1 MTTLVTETARNITE
15 SPFSDSLSRGID
27 WIVIGLVLVLFIEHE
42 FVRFSRRDESWKR
55 SRMTWLY
62 TGPVLIA
69 FVSIV
74 VQRLANLR

>member
-1 MTTLVTETARNITE
+1 MTTLITETARSITG
-15 SPFSDSLSRGID
+15 SPFGDALSRRID
-27 WIVIGLVLVLFIEHE
+27 WIVISLVLVLLLEHE
-42 FVRFSRRDESWKR
+42 FVRLSRRDESWKR

-69 FVSIV
+69 FVSLV

>member
-1 MTTLVTETARNITE
+1 MTTLITETARRITE
-15 SPFSDSLSRGID
+15 SPFGDALSRGID
-27 WIVIGLVLVLFIEHE
+27 WIVISLVLVLLLEHE
-42 FVRFSRRDESWKR
+42 FVRLSRRDESWKR

-69 FVSIV
+69 FVSLV